1 MTELRV
7 TLSARLARDAR
18 KAGLLSP
25 QAVRLLIRQATRR
38 KAALEKFLENAD
50 RVAAAGV
57 PPMAEDALQA
67 EIDAV
72 RKARRS
78 TRSAAR
84 RR

>member
-7 TLSARLARDAR
+7 TLSERLARDAR

-25 QAVRLLIRQATRR
+25 QAVRSLIRQATQR
-38 KAALEKFLENAD
+38 KAALAKFLENAD

-57 PPMAEDALQA
+57 PPMSEDALQA

-78 TRSAAR
+78 TRRAAR